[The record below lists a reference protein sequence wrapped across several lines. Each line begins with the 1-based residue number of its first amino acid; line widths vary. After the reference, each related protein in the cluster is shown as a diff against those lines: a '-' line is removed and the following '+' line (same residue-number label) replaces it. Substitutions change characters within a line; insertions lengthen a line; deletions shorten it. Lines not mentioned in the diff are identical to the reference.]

1 MASVHIEQALKSYG
15 AMQVLHG
22 ALRIRSTARRS
33 FTIGAFAAMRFRT
46 LLRATGR
53 TTPVR

>member
-22 ALRIRSTARRS
+22 AALRPVVAPPACTFVRQ
-33 FTIGAFAAMRFRT
+33 
-46 LLRATGR
+46 TGLNA
-53 TTPVR
+53 PLSALPYNH